1 MSTTAGSCA
10 RLGVWQESGW
20 TAAAVTA
27 GRESQVSLL
36 LYEKGSSVP
45 VSALPFPENGRMGMV
60 HTMNI
65 KGLRISNYEYN
76 FLIDGKVTADSCARK
91 ITGRENF
98 GVPVEERHAIR
109 CAVLSKSYDWGED
122 QKPGIPYEEALL
134 YSLHVR
140 GFTMQRGSGVRKKAP
155 LQASGKRQRI
165 FQSLALIRSS

>member
-1 MSTTAGSCA
+1 MKSFETTAGSCA

-76 FLIDGKVTADSCARK
+76 FLIDGKVTVDPCAK
-91 ITGRENF
+91 
-98 GVPVEERHAIR
+98 
-109 CAVLSKSYDWGED
+109 
-122 QKPGIPYEEALL
+122 
-134 YSLHVR
+134 
-140 GFTMQRGSGVRKKAP
+140 
-155 LQASGKRQRI
+155 
-165 FQSLALIRSS
+165 